1 MSSSPKYTVID
12 LSSELS
18 AAARAEQRRRAAAL
32 RERQAQRAAE
42 LQRLRAER
50 ARRAL
55 EARRDV
61 VSARLAEI
69 IPMIT
74 GLADHPS
81 AALAGDARA
90 LAADLADIRARL
102 GTATNLEACLREA
115 ERLRTRAVE
124 LRARERETR
133 RAAEFQRLSAERAQR
148 ALDGEH
154 AVISA
159 RLAEVDAMVGDLA
172 VDAQAALAGEVRAL
186 AADLGDLHRRLA
198 AATDQAA
205 CLREAERLRARAVDL
220 QARERKSAGLAGRQT
235 VLADLRERLAAP
247 GPDAAK
253 LEASRY
259 ARCAEL
265 LGQLEASAA
274 EQSVRFE
281 ALHGTVEHEVASYVA
296 RSTEAAL
303 AARAKLDEATD
314 QLTTIRAAAESA
326 LADARA
332 LGDEGLA
339 EALQTSLT
347 TAVAALAAAKA
358 DPARAGNALAE
369 VTRLAEV
376 LPDAEARLDE
386 LAAAHERR
394 AAFAETLK
402 GVLAEQG
409 MLFLGASDTG
419 DRFILQ
425 FERPGGAMY
434 TAAVDD
440 GEGDELQLSYAIDG
454 EADVP
459 VLPEPGQAVCD
470 QTEAFLDAIHADL
483 VHSGYHAGELRWD
496 GKPPRGAHA
505 TRPRLASQADARQR
519 RIRDTR

>member
-1 MSSSPKYTVID
+1 MSNSPKYTVID
-12 LSSELS
+12 RSYELA
-18 AAARAEQRRRAAAL
+18 AAARAEQQRRAAAL
-32 RERQAQRAAE
+32 AARQAQRAAE
-42 LQRLRAER
+42 LKQLRAER

-55 EARRDV
+55 EERRGV

-69 IPMIT
+69 TPMIA
-74 GLADHPS
+74 GLTDHPF

-90 LAADLADIRARL
+90 LAADLADLRGRL
-102 GTATNLEACLREA
+102 VTATNMEACLREA

-124 LRARERETR
+124 LRVRERETR
-133 RAAEFQRLSAERAQR
+133 RAAEFQRLSAERAKR
-148 ALDGEH
+148 AVDGEH
-154 AVISA
+154 AVVSA

-172 VDAQAALAGEVRAL
+172 VDAPAALAGDVRAL
-186 AADLGDLHRRLA
+186 AADLGDLRGRLA

-205 CLREAERLRARAVDL
+205 CLREAERLRIRAVDL
-220 QARERKSAGLAGRQT
+220 QARERKSAGLADRQT

-247 GPDAAK
+247 GADAEK

-259 ARCAEL
+259 ARCTEL

-274 EQSVRFE
+274 AQSVRFE
-281 ALHGTVEHEVASYVA
+281 ALHGTVEHEVAGYVA

-303 AARAKLDEATD
+303 AARAHLDEATD
-314 QLTTIRAAAESA
+314 QLKTIRAAAESA
-326 LADARA
+326 VADARA
-332 LGDEGLA
+332 FSDEGLA
-339 EALQTSLT
+339 ETLQTSLAS
-347 TAVAALAAAKA
+347 AVAALAAGQA

-369 VTRLAEV
+369 VTRLAEL
-376 LPDAEARLDE
+376 LPGAEAHLDE
-386 LAAAHERR
+386 LALAHERR

-409 MLFLGASDTG
+409 MLFLGSSDTG

-483 VHSGYHAGELRWD
+483 VHSGYHAGELQWD
-496 GKPPRGAHA
+496 GKPPRGAHSA
-505 TRPRLASQADARQR
+505 RPRQARQAEARQR
-519 RIRDTR
+519 RIRDAR

>member
-1 MSSSPKYTVID
+1 MSNSPKYTVID
-12 LSSELS
+12 LSFELS
-18 AAARAEQRRRAAAL
+18 AAARAEQQRRAAAL
-32 RERQAQRAAE
+32 RERQARRAAE

-50 ARRAL
+50 AQRAL

-61 VSARLAEI
+61 ISARLAEVA
-69 IPMIT
+69 PMIT

-81 AALAGDARA
+81 AALASDARA
-90 LAADLADIRARL
+90 LAADLAGLRGRL
-102 GTATNLEACLREA
+102 GSATNLEACLREA
-115 ERLRTRAVE
+115 ERLRTRALE
-124 LRARERETR
+124 LRTREREAR
-133 RAAEFQRLSAERAQR
+133 RAAEFQRLSAERAER

-159 RLAEVDAMVGDLA
+159 RLAEVDAMVRDLA
-172 VDAQAALAGEVRAL
+172 VDAPAALASDARAL
-186 AADLGDLHRRLA
+186 AADLAGLRGRLGT
-198 AATDQAA
+198 ATDLEG
-205 CLREAERLRARAVDL
+205 CLREAEGLRTRALDL
-220 QARERKSAGLAGRQT
+220 HARERKAAGLADRWK

-247 GPDAAK
+247 GADAER

-259 ARCAEL
+259 ARCTEL

-274 EQSVRFE
+274 EQSMRFE
-281 ALHGTVEHEVASYVA
+281 VLHGTVEHEVTSYVA
-296 RSTEAAL
+296 RGTENAQ
-303 AARAKLDEATD
+303 AARAKLDEAAD
-314 QLTTIRAAAESA
+314 QLTAIRAAAESA
-326 LADARA
+326 LADAQAFR
-332 LGDEGLA
+332 DEDLA
-339 EALQTSLT
+339 ETLRATLA
-347 TAVAALAAAKA
+347 TAVAALAAGQA
-358 DPARAGNALAE
+358 DPARAGTALAQ
-369 VTRLAEV
+369 VTRLAEL
-376 LPDAEARLDE
+376 LPGAEERLDE
-386 LAAAHERR
+386 LIAAHERR

-440 GEGDELQLSYAIDG
+440 GKDSELQLSYAIDG

-483 VHSGYHAGELRWD
+483 AHGGYHAGELQWE

-505 TRPRLASQADARQR
+505 ARQRQARQAETRQR